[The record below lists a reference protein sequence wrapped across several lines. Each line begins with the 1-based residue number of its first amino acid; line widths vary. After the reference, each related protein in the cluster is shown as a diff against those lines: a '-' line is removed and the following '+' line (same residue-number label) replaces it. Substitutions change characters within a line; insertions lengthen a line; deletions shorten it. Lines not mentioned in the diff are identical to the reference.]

1 MNNATSRSTNFIR
14 DILARV
20 ENWDQFE
27 EQAAPLGNAQKGQLF
42 EHLVK
47 HYLEL
52 DPIYQLKL
60 EKVWLFADVPHDVRQ
75 AIGLPPIDQGIDLI
89 AVTHDGEYWAI
100 QAKYRTNSLDTL
112 SWPDVATFTGLAFGT
127 CKQISFGLLC
137 TTTERLSRTLPE
149 YPNLGFCT
157 NEVWR
162 HLDAEFFAR
171 LRAHV
176 LHVSAPIVPLNPK
189 PHQLEAIE
197 KAKKHYLVEQSA
209 LGKLIMACGTGK
221 TLAAFWITQAIG
233 VQSIVVVVPSLALI
247 KQNLSAWLREIVAGG
262 KLVNWLCVCS
272 DDSVTDIDDDSLIGF
287 TKDLGI
293 PCSTD
298 AEYIATWLKAHDGKP
313 FVTFVTYQSGRVFSE
328 AAAKAEITFDFG
340 VFDEA
345 HKTTGSQNNVF
356 AHMLFDANLPIRQR
370 LFMTATERQYIGG
383 YSDRVA
389 SMEQVSTYG
398 QTFYAL
404 SFKHAIEVQPPLLS
418 DYRVVTIVVQED
430 EAAVAK
436 LIEKNAYLATENE
449 QAGAVT
455 ARSLASVIALRKAV
469 EQFGIKHAI
478 SFHSSIKR
486 AKDFAGL
493 CDTVSQS
500 DTSGAQIHT
509 DHVSGS
515 MATSQRDR
523 ILTEFTSQ
531 TPSLVANA
539 RCLTEGVDIP
549 AVDAVFFA
557 DPKSSTIDVVQA
569 CGRAMRLAPKTGK
582 QLGYIVVP
590 LVVQAGEKVDDIIS
604 GQEFESVLA
613 ILRSLASND
622 GRIVEY
628 FRSISLG
635 SVPKYSGLVAFE
647 RSEVVP
653 LQVDTDSFIQ
663 AIELA
668 CWDRIAQLGWRPFE
682 EARAYARS
690 LGLKS
695 KADWHRFAS
704 ESDPAKQRRPL
715 DIPRIPNIA
724 YQALGWEGFPDW
736 LGYGRGQVGYS
747 QARDL
752 RWPFEKARKFAQSL
766 GLSGQAEWRDYTADR
781 MSNKPPRPIEVPK
794 MPERAYQ
801 GQGWLGYDDWLGT
814 GKIAPQQ
821 PRPFEAAREFARS
834 LKLANTKEWPKYC
847 RGEITGLPPLPSDIG
862 VRAAR
867 IYKHRGWAG
876 WEDWLDLGPP
886 VAADTSSKR
895 RRKYRPFLEAREFVQ
910 SLGLGGQKDWF
921 SYCRGDLP
929 EKGTRPDDIPG
940 KPSEIY
946 KNEGWIG
953 YGDWVGTGTR
963 ARRGVR
969 RPFKEAREFARALGL
984 KSHAEWR
991 QYVKGKFP
999 ELPPPPPDIP
1009 SAPNMLAAYKVAG
1022 WAGYPDWLGFERKR
1036 NLNFKSYE
1044 EAKTFVHTLGLR
1056 TTREWEAYCQGKYP
1070 NKGTRPADIPRS
1082 PEAYYRDKGWKDYR
1096 YWLWLK

>member
-1 MNNATSRSTNFIR
+1 MSNLTSSSTSFIR

-20 ENWDQFE
+20 ENWNQFE
-27 EQAAPLGNAQKGQLF
+27 EQATPLGKTQKGQLF

-47 HYLEL
+47 YFLEL
-52 DPIYQLKL
+52 DPIYQSKL

-75 AIGLPPIDQGIDLI
+75 ATNLPPKDQGIDLV
-89 AVTHDGEYWAI
+89 AVTRDGEYWAI
-100 QAKYRTNSLDTL
+100 QAKYRTDTL
-112 SWPDVATFTGLAFGT
+112 SALSWPEVATFTGLAFGT

-162 HLDAEFFAR
+162 HLDEEFFAR

-176 LHVSAPIVPLNPK
+176 SRVSAPLVPLNPK
-189 PHQLEAIE
+189 PHQLEAVDA
-197 KAKKHYLVEQSA
+197 AKKHYLDGQNA

-233 VQSIVVVVPSLALI
+233 AQSIVVVVPSLALI
-247 KQNLSAWLREIVAGG
+247 KQNLSAWLREIVAEG

-272 DDSVTDIDDDSLIGF
+272 DDSVTDIDEDSLIGF

-298 AEYIATWLKAHDGKP
+298 PEYIATWLHAHNGKP
-313 FVTFVTYQSGRVFSE
+313 LVVFVTYQSGRVFSE
-328 AAAKAEITFDFG
+328 AVAKAEMMFDFG

-345 HKTTGSQNNVF
+345 HKTTGNQDKIF

-370 LFMTATERQYIGG
+370 LFMTATERKYIG

-389 SMEQVSTYG
+389 SMEHVSIYG
-398 QTFYAL
+398 QTFYSL
-404 SFKHAIEVQPPLLS
+404 SFKHAIEAQPPLLS
-418 DYRVVTIVVQED
+418 DYRVMTIVVQED
-430 EAAVAK
+430 EAAVAR

-500 DTSGAQIHT
+500 DTSGPQMRT
-509 DHVSGS
+509 YHVSGS

-557 DPKSSTIDVVQA
+557 DRKTSTIDVVQA
-569 CGRAMRLAPKTGK
+569 CGRAMRLAPEK

-628 FRSISLG
+628 FRSISSG
-635 SVPKYSGLVAFE
+635 SVPKYSGLVTFE

-668 CWDRIAQLGWRPFE
+668 CWNRIAQLGWRPFE
-682 EARAYARS
+682 EARAYART

-695 KADWHRFAS
+695 KEDWYRFAR
-704 ESDPAKQRRPL
+704 EPDPAKQRLPL
-715 DIPRIPNIA
+715 DIPRTPNIA
-724 YQALGWEGFPDW
+724 YQSLGWEGFPDW
-736 LGYGRGQVGYS
+736 LGYGRAQVGYS
-747 QARDL
+747 QTRDS
-752 RWPFEKARKFAQSL
+752 RWPFERAREFAQSL
-766 GLSGQAEWRDYTADR
+766 GLSKQAEWREYTAGR
-781 MSNKPPRPIEVPK
+781 MSDKPPQPIEVPA
-794 MPERAYQ
+794 MPEHAYQ
-801 GQGWLGYDDWLGT
+801 GQGWAGYDDWLGT

-834 LKLANTKEWPKYC
+834 LKLMNPKEWPKYC
-847 RGEITGLPPLPSDIG
+847 RGEIAELPPLPSDIG
-862 VRAAR
+862 ERPAR

-876 WEDWLDLGPP
+876 WEDWLGLGPP
-886 VAADTSSKR
+886 VATSTSQKR
-895 RRKYRPFLEAREFVQ
+895 RRQYRSFAEAREFVQ

-929 EKGTRPDDIPG
+929 DKAPKPDDIPG

-946 KNEGWIG
+946 KDAGWIG
-953 YGDWVGTGTR
+953 FGDWVGTGAR

-984 KSHAEWR
+984 KNHAEWR
-991 QYVKGKFP
+991 QYVAGKFP
-999 ELPPPPPDIP
+999 DLPPLPPDIP

-1022 WAGYPDWLGFERKR
+1022 WDGYPDWLGVKRKR

-1044 EAKTFVHTLGLR
+1044 EAKAFVHTLGLQS
-1056 TTREWEAYCQGKYP
+1056 TREWETYCRGQYTHM
-1070 NKGTRPADIPRS
+1070 GTRPPDIPSR
-1082 PEAYYRDKGWKDYR
+1082 PEAYYRDKGWKDYKD
-1096 YWLWLK
+1096 WLGLE

>member
-1 MNNATSRSTNFIR
+1 MNNFTSSSTNFIR
-14 DILARV
+14 DILERV
-20 ENWDQFE
+20 GNWDQFE
-27 EQAAPLGNAQKGQLF
+27 KEAASLGNAQKGQLF

-52 DPIYQLKL
+52 DPIYQSKL
-60 EKVWLFADVPHDVRQ
+60 EKIWLFADVPHDVRQ

-89 AVTHDGEYWAI
+89 AVTRDGEYWAI
-100 QAKYRTNSLDTL
+100 QAKYRTDSLGTL
-112 SWPDVATFTGLAFGT
+112 SWPEVATFTGLAFGT

-162 HLDAEFFAR
+162 HLDEEFFAR

-176 LHVSAPIVPLNPK
+176 SQVSAPLVPLNPK
-189 PHQLEAIE
+189 SHQLEAVE
-197 KAKKHYLVEQSA
+197 AAKKHYLIEQNA

-262 KLVNWLCVCS
+262 KHVNWLCVCS
-272 DDSVTDIDDDSLIGF
+272 DDSVTDIDEDSLVGY

-298 AEYIATWLKAHDGKP
+298 HEYIATWLKAHDGRP
-313 FVTFVTYQSGRVFSE
+313 LVVFVTYQSGRVFSE
-328 AAAKAEITFDFG
+328 AAAQAAMTFDFG

-345 HKTTGSQNNVF
+345 HKTTGSQNKIF
-356 AHMLFDANLPIRQR
+356 AHMLFDAHLPIRQR
-370 LFMTATERQYIGG
+370 LFMTATERKYIG

-389 SMEQVSTYG
+389 SMEHVSTYG
-398 QTFYAL
+398 QTFYSL
-404 SFKHAIEVQPPLLS
+404 SFKHAVEAQPPLLS
-418 DYRVVTIVVQED
+418 DYRVVTVVVHQD
-430 EAAVAK
+430 EVAR
-436 LIEKNAYLATENE
+436 LIKKNAYLATENE

-469 EQFGIKHAI
+469 EQFRIKHVI

-486 AKDFAGL
+486 AKNFAGL
-493 CDTVSQS
+493 CNTVSQS
-500 DTSGAQIHT
+500 DSSGAQIRT
-509 DHVSGS
+509 YHVSGS

-523 ILTEFTSQ
+523 ILADFTLQ

-557 DPKSSTIDVVQA
+557 DRKTSTIDVVQA
-569 CGRAMRLAPKTGK
+569 CGRAMRLAPGK

-628 FRSISLG
+628 FRSISSG
-635 SVPKYSGLVAFE
+635 GVSKYSGLVTFE

-653 LQVDTDSFIQ
+653 LQIDTDSFIQ

-668 CWDRIAQLGWRPFE
+668 CWERIAQLGWRPFE

-695 KADWHRFAS
+695 QADWNRFVR
-704 ESDPAKQRRPL
+704 EPDPAKQQLPL
-715 DIPRIPNIA
+715 DIPRTPNFA
-724 YQALGWEGFPDW
+724 YQALGWKGLPDW
-736 LGYGRGQVGYS
+736 LGYGKAQDS
-747 QARDL
+747 WL
-752 RWPFEKARKFAQSL
+752 PFEKARKFAQSL
-766 GLSGQAEWRDYTADR
+766 GISSQTEWRAYTAGR
-781 MSNKPPRPIEVPK
+781 MSDKPPKPYEVPA
-794 MPERAYQ
+794 MPERIYQ
-801 GQGWLGYDDWLGT
+801 DQGWSGYGDWLGT
-814 GKIAPQQ
+814 GRIASHK
-821 PRPFEAAREFARS
+821 RFTRTFEAAREFARG
-834 LKLANTKEWPKYC
+834 LKLTSSKEWWKYC
-847 RGEITGLPPLPSDIG
+847 RGEIAKLPPFPSDMG
-862 VRAAR
+862 VRPDR
-867 IYKHRGWAG
+867 SYKHRGWAG
-876 WEDWLDLGPP
+876 WEDWLGLGPP
-886 VAADTSSKR
+886 VTSDTPSKR
-895 RRKYRPFLEAREFVQ
+895 RRQYRPFLEARKFVQ

-921 SYCRGDLP
+921 RYCRGDLP
-929 EKGTRPDDIPG
+929 EKGTKPDDIPA
-940 KPSEIY
+940 KPREIY
-946 KNEGWIG
+946 KDAGWIG
-953 YGDWVGTGTR
+953 YGDWVGTGTQ
-963 ARRGVR
+963 AASGVW
-969 RPFKEAREFARALGL
+969 RPFEQAREFARALGL
-984 KSHAEWR
+984 KNSTEWQ
-991 QYVKGKFP
+991 QYASGKYP
-999 ELPPPPPDIP
+999 DLPLRPRDIP
-1009 SAPNMLAAYKVAG
+1009 SAPHMLAAYKVAG
-1022 WAGYPDWLGFERKR
+1022 WAGYPDWIGKKK
-1036 NLNFKSYE
+1036 FKNYE
-1044 EAKTFVHTLGLR
+1044 EAKAFVHTLGLR
-1056 TTREWEAYCQGKYP
+1056 TTREWESYCRGQNP
-1070 NKGTRPADIPRS
+1070 HNGTRPPDIPAN
-1082 PEAYYRDKGWKDYR
+1082 PDAYYRDKGWKNYE
-1096 YWLWLK
+1096 YWLWLE

>member
-1 MNNATSRSTNFIR
+1 MNNFTSSSTSFIR
-14 DILARV
+14 DILERI

-27 EQAAPLGNAQKGQLF
+27 KHAAPLGKTQKGQLF

-52 DPIYQLKL
+52 DPKYQLLL

-75 AIGLPPIDQGIDLI
+75 ATNLPPIDQGIDLV
-89 AVTHDGEYWAI
+89 AKTHDGEYWAI
-100 QAKYRTNSLDTL
+100 QAKYRADSLSSL
-112 SWPDVATFTGLAFGT
+112 SWPEVATFTGLAFGT

-171 LRAHV
+171 LRAHI
-176 LHVSAPIVPLNPK
+176 LRASAPLVPLNPK
-189 PHQLEAIE
+189 PHQLDAVE
-197 KAKKHYLVEQSA
+197 KAKKHYLIEQNA

-233 VQSIVVVVPSLALI
+233 AQSIVVVVPSLALI
-247 KQNLSAWLREIVAGG
+247 KQNLSAWLREIVAEG

-272 DDSVTDIDDDSLIGF
+272 DDSVTDIDEDSLVGF

-298 AEYIATWLKAHDGKP
+298 AEYITTWLNAHDGKP
-313 FVTFVTYQSGRVFSE
+313 LIVFVTYQSGRVFSE
-328 AAAKAEITFDFG
+328 AVAKAKMTFDFG

-345 HKTTGSQNNVF
+345 HKTTGNQDKIF

-370 LFMTATERQYIGG
+370 LFMTATERKYIG

-389 SMEQVSTYG
+389 SMEHVATYG
-398 QTFYAL
+398 QTFYSL
-404 SFKHAIEVQPPLLS
+404 SFKHAIESQPPLLS
-418 DYRVVTIVVQED
+418 DYRVVTVVVHQD
-430 EAAVAK
+430 EVAK
-436 LIEKNAYLATENE
+436 LIKNNAYLATDNE
-449 QAGAVT
+449 QAAAVT

-478 SFHSSIKR
+478 SFHSSIRR

-500 DTSGAQIHT
+500 DTSEPQMHT
-509 DHVSGS
+509 YHVSGS

-523 ILTEFTSQ
+523 ILTDFTSQ

-569 CGRAMRLAPKTGK
+569 CGRAMRLAPGK

-590 LVVQAGEKVDDIIS
+590 LVVHAGAKVDEIIS
-604 GQEFESVLA
+604 GHEFEAVLA

-622 GRIVEY
+622 GRIIEY
-628 FRSISLG
+628 FRSISTG
-635 SVPKYSGLVAFE
+635 GDSKYSGLVTVESGEIA
-647 RSEVVP
+647 P
-653 LQVDTDSFIQ
+653 LQVDTESFIQ

-668 CWDRIAQLGWRPFE
+668 CWERIAQLGWRPFE

-695 KADWHRFAS
+695 QADWHRFVREPDS
-704 ESDPAKQRRPL
+704 AKQQLPL
-715 DIPRIPNIA
+715 DIPRTPNIA
-724 YQALGWEGFPDW
+724 YQALGWGGFPDW
-736 LGYGRGQVGYS
+736 LGYGQAQVGYS
-747 QARDL
+747 QAQDS
-752 RWPFEKARKFAQSL
+752 RWPFEKAREFARSL
-766 GLSGQAEWRDYTADR
+766 GISSQTEWRAYTAGRLSD
-781 MSNKPPRPIEVPK
+781 KPPKPIEVPA
-794 MPERAYQ
+794 MPEHKYQ
-801 GQGWLGYDDWLGT
+801 GQGWSGYGDWLGT
-814 GKIAPQQ
+814 GRVASHK
-821 PRPFEAAREFARS
+821 RFSRSFEAAREFAHS
-834 LKLANTKEWPKYC
+834 LKLTSSKEWWKYC
-847 RGEITGLPPLPSDIG
+847 RGEIAGLPPFPSDMG
-862 VRAAR
+862 VRPDR
-867 IYKHRGWAG
+867 SYKHRGWAG
-876 WEDWLDLGPP
+876 WEDWLGLGPP
-886 VAADTSSKR
+886 VASNAPSKR
-895 RRKYRPFLEAREFVQ
+895 RRQYRPFLEAREFVR
-910 SLGLGGQKDWF
+910 SLGLGGQLDWAR
-921 SYCRGDLP
+921 YCRGDLP

-940 KPSEIY
+940 KPREIY
-946 KNEGWIG
+946 KNTGWIG
-953 YGDWVGTGTR
+953 YGDWVGTGVQKPS
-963 ARRGVR
+963 GVW
-969 RPFKEAREFARALGL
+969 RPFEEAREFARGLGL
-984 KSHAEWR
+984 KNSTEWQQYASGKLSH
-991 QYVKGKFP
+991 
-999 ELPPPPPDIP
+999 LPPRPRDIP
-1009 SAPNMLAAYKVAG
+1009 SGPHMLPAYKVAG
-1022 WAGYPDWLGFERKR
+1022 WAGYSDWLGFKSKR

-1044 EAKTFVHTLGLR
+1044 EAKTFVHKLSLR
-1056 TTREWEAYCQGKYP
+1056 TTREWEAFCQGKYP
-1070 NKGTRPADIPRS
+1070 HKGSRPPDIPRS
-1082 PEAYYRDKGWKDYR
+1082 PEAYYRDKGWKDYKD
-1096 YWLWLK
+1096 WLGME